1 MLNRIYYDTGY
12 WYAEGYDGITVYH
25 VQNITGLPP
34 QSGWSVVSGV
44 GPAPEVYSGECTSH
58 VAYCV
63 VNAGDANA
71 NGTHRYVGILNGFPY
86 YEGLDWVSSSSS
98 SSESSSSDSIS
109 SSSSDSL
116 SSSSDS
122 VSSSDSSSNSSSSE
136 SISSSSS
143 ESISSSS
150 ESVSN
155 SSSNSLSSSSESISS
170 SDSSSN
176 SSSSESISS
185 SSSESIS
192 SSNSS
197 ESVSSSS
204 SFSSSSN
211 SVSSSSSS
219 NTSPPVMGCY
229 TPAEVPCHGGTQ
241 GTCGDGFNC
250 QPGGTMIFPY
260 VFNCTAAREYMS
272 AHPEI
277 TAQSC
282 CVGTLCNGGELFLIN
297 DGGPITYSTCCCFHI

>member
-143 ESISSSS
+143 ESISSS
-150 ESVSN
+150 
-155 SSSNSLSSSSESISS
+155 
-170 SDSSSN
+170 
-176 SSSSESISS
+176 
-185 SSSESIS
+185 
-192 SSNSS
+192 NSS